1 MTATLCACCNEAVIG
16 MDCSTRAG
24 GQEAPGDASR
34 QLHKV
39 LLQSQQLAK
48 GLEALG
54 DH

>member
-1 MTATLCACCNEAVIG
+1 MTATLCVYCNEAVIG
-16 MDCSTRAG
+16 MGCSTRAG
-24 GQEAPGDASR
+24 VQDAPGDASR

-39 LLQSQQLAK
+39 LLQSQQLAE